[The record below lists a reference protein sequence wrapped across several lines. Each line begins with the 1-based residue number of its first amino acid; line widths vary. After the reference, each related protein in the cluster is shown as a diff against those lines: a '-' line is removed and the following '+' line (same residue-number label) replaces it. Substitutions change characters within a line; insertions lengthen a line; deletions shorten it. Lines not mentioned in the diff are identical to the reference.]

1 MTIGSLPLI
10 LLAVLT
16 YSGGPDWTVGFVWGL
31 AYTVILANAVA
42 WVLWLYALRAL
53 SAGAAGLGALAI
65 PVAGVVAAWLQLG
78 ERPSAVEAVGM
89 ALVVGA
95 LAVLAARGLAAGWR
109 QPSPAEQEP
118 AVQPVTD

>member
-1 MTIGSLPLI
+1 MTHQLSIPIAFVAGLVSFLSPCVLPLI
-10 LLAVLT
+10 PGYISML
-16 YSGGPDWTVGFVWGL
+16 SGVSMEEL
-31 AYTVILANAVA
+31 KAE
-42 WVLWLYALRAL
+42 
-53 SAGAAGLGALAI
+53 GAAGLGALAI
-65 PVAGVVAAWLQLG
+65 PVVGVVAAWLQLG

>member
-1 MTIGSLPLI
+1 MQRRHHVDVLSLTTWQMTIGSLPLI

-53 SAGAAGLGALAI
+53 SAGA
-65 PVAGVVAAWLQLG
+65 
-78 ERPSAVEAVGM
+78 
-89 ALVVGA
+89 VGA